1 MPRHPFCKVLS
12 ILVFQH
18 PIHLFLLQHSLN
30 ETLSFQVEV
39 LSCPSFGYACHI
51 LFLLLLT
58 DLRTT
63 ITPQRHYLQ
72 LMIMYQCSHHK
83 LNVGNMHAYLAGVPP
98 LSLESFLGGVQSLP
112 SFAGA

>member
-12 ILVFQH
+12 ILAFQH
-18 PIHLFLLQHSLN
+18 PIHLFLHLN
-30 ETLSFQVEV
+30 EALSFQVEV

-51 LFLLLLT
+51 LFLLFLM

-63 ITPQRHYLQ
+63 ITPQRHHDVLTTDD
-72 LMIMYQCSHHK
+72 
-83 LNVGNMHAYLAGVPP
+83 NVPVLSSQTECHAYLAGVPP